1 MKYSVLFYE
10 IARCFFILTTHGEF
24 SIELLPLSWYAAA
37 PLLIIPVILAIPA
50 FSGNAPHC
58 RDFYIY
64 TKILSI
70 PGLIIYILRDYKYAL
85 AAAALN
91 NLYSLERLIAV
102 VLFLLFDVII
112 MLVLFIKTKKTEGNS
127 CK

>member
-1 MKYSVLFYE
+1 MKYSVLIYE
-10 IARCFFILTTHGEF
+10 IARCFLILTTHGEF

-37 PLLIIPVILAIPA
+37 PLLIIPVILALPA
-50 FSGNAPHC
+50 FSGKNPHC

-91 NLYSLERLIAV
+91 KMYSFERLIDV

-112 MLVLFIKTKKTEGNS
+112 MLVLFIKAKKTEGNS